1 MTALLEFKQKIKG
14 LFAQYE
20 VYMMPFFKFVLALVY
35 FVWINSN
42 MGYMRA
48 LDNIFVVLILALI
61 CSVLPT
67 GMIVFTGCVMMTV
80 HCYALGNRGCRIYA
94 GDPAFYADPV
104 FEIQCRKKHCYG
116 IYATGMCV

>member
-20 VYMMPFFKFVLALVY
+20 VYMMPFFKFILALVY

-80 HCYALGNRGCRIYA
+80 HCY
-94 GDPAFYADPV
+94 
-104 FEIQCRKKHCYG
+104 G

>member
-20 VYMMPFFKFVLALVY
+20 VYMMPFFKFILALVY

-67 GMIVFTGCVMMTV
+67 GMKVFTGCVMMTV
-80 HCYALGNRGCRIYA
+80 H
-94 GDPAFYADPV
+94 
-104 FEIQCRKKHCYG
+104 
-116 IYATGMCV
+116 

>member
-67 GMIVFTGCVMMTV
+67 GMIVFTGCVMMT
-80 HCYALGNRGCRIYA
+80 CLLYTSDA
-94 GDPAFYADPV
+94 AD
-104 FEIQCRKKHCYG
+104 E
-116 IYATGMCV
+116 

>member
-20 VYMMPFFKFVLALVY
+20 VYMMPFFKFILALVY

-67 GMIVFTGCVMMTV
+67 GMMESRWLDLCW
-80 HCYALGNRGCRIYA
+80 
-94 GDPAFYADPV
+94 
-104 FEIQCRKKHCYG
+104 
-116 IYATGMCV
+116 